1 MATDKEAKEILIGGL
16 PDGIE
21 QFYDLERGDI
31 SKYFGAIG
39 SALKKAG
46 FDLLDTLRL
55 EINPST
61 MLQKIPD
68 WENALGLSATSTA
81 LFGTLVQR
89 RNQVLGRLRENGGLT
104 LADIRA
110 AMQPYFLYQDP
121 NQIQILEP
129 NRAALKTLHTYP
141 YVGAPVIPPL
151 ATRSVF
157 IPVLDDPK
165 VSPAGA
171 QLNFRVTTMDLAQ
184 LGVIVK
190 GSPDV
195 SYDFGS
201 LGQGSAAS
209 LDFTIGMPQFSGQS
223 IFKTWEIQFL
233 TNTVGATISNISLF
247 VEGLGRNYDVNGMEI
262 GEGLGAAMFTFAVV
276 MDLALVGP
284 GYNPEGAKLAL
295 KRITPAHCG
304 SSLFTKAM
312 GGTLC
317 AIPDLITTLPDLCIP
332 CDETY
337 TLTWVPASSPTLSSI
352 EALWGSSPTDIW
364 GVTFNGFFVHY
375 DGTSWSTVSSFGTLS
390 HLYGIWGDSANDIWA
405 VGDETT
411 GKVAHYN
418 GSSWSLITTSV
429 LNIWLDVWG
438 AGTSDVWVVGLSGKI
453 IHYDG
458 ATFSSV
464 TSPTVRDLYGIWGYN
479 STNIWAVGTNGT
491 IIRYNGTS
499 WSTVTSPIINNLFS
513 VFGFSPTDVWAVGTN
528 GTIIHYNGTSWSTIT
543 SPTTANLFSVW
554 GSSPNDIWAV
564 GAGGW
569 IIHYNGSTWSQ
580 FTSPTT
586 NDLLALYGFAS
597 NDVWAAGAGATFL
610 HTQLS

>member
-1 MATDKEAKEILIGGL
+1 MTTEKEAKDILIGGL
-16 PDGIE
+16 PDGID

-31 SKYFGAIG
+31 GKYFGAIG
-39 SALKKAG
+39 SVLKQAG
-46 FDLLDTLRL
+46 FDLLDTLRA

-110 AMQPYFLYQDP
+110 AMQPYLLYQDP

-141 YVGAPVIPPL
+141 YVGTPVIPPL
-151 ATRSVF
+151 TTQRVF

-195 SYDFGS
+195 SYAFGS

-209 LDFTIGMPQFSGQS
+209 LDFTLGMPQFSGQA

-247 VEGLGRNYDVNGMEI
+247 VEGLGRNYDVSGADI
-262 GEGLGAAMFTFAVV
+262 GEGLGAALFTFAVV

-284 GYNPEGAKLAL
+284 GYNIEGAKLAL

-304 SSLFTKAM
+304 SSLVVKPM

-317 AIPDLITTLPDLCIP
+317 AIPDLITTLPDASIP
-332 CDETY
+332 CDDPTAF
-337 TLTWVPASSPTLSSI
+337 TFVLVASPT
-352 EALWGSSPTDIW
+352 A
-364 GVTFNGFFVHY
+364 
-375 DGTSWSTVSSFGTLS
+375 
-390 HLYGIWGDSANDIWA
+390 
-405 VGDETT
+405 
-411 GKVAHYN
+411 
-418 GSSWSLITTSV
+418 
-429 LNIWLDVWG
+429 
-438 AGTSDVWVVGLSGKI
+438 
-453 IHYDG
+453 
-458 ATFSSV
+458 
-464 TSPTVRDLYGIWGYN
+464 
-479 STNIWAVGTNGT
+479 
-491 IIRYNGTS
+491 
-499 WSTVTSPIINNLFS
+499 NNLFS
-513 VFGFSPTDVWAVGTN
+513 VFGFTDNDFWSVGS
-528 GTIIHYNGTSWSTIT
+528 GGVIIHYNGAAWSLVT
-543 SPTTANLFSVW
+543 SPTVSTLLTVW
-554 GSSPNDIWAV
+554 GAAANDIWA
-564 GAGGW
+564 AGSGGVL
-569 IIHYNGSTWSQ
+569 IHYNGSSWSTA
-580 FTSPTT
+580 TSPTA
-586 NDLLALYGFAS
+586 NSIEYLYGLGP
-597 NDVWAAGAGATFL
+597 NDIWGVCTGGILIHYDGTSWTTFSTPTTSDLFGLYMVSPNAIWAAGRSSALLAGDGSNFSPFPHPSGVNLWSIYGRSVGNLWIVGNSGTIL
-610 HTQLS
+610 HGTII